1 MGRGGF
7 RIYSCPGLPDLGP
20 GLSWGRGYKEHDKD
34 SMATSKLSVLALSC
48 HAD

>member
-1 MGRGGF
+1 MVGRGEF
-7 RIYSCPGLPDLGP
+7 KTYSGP

-34 SMATSKLSVLALSC
+34 AMAMCKLSVLALSR